1 MQNVFRKSV
10 CSLMAFLVGFTTVGS
25 NYALAQSVASKAS
38 TSTSIEDIGKQANAL
53 GKSLGGSAKSAA
65 PAFDGTNIHF
75 KAGDKDYAIDKN
87 KLVPSDNGKNI
98 RYAHTEEDFENQKNL
113 FDDSDAMTELGS
125 DQKDALFADA
135 ESEKPTVEGEVYSVL
150 MDLAKKE
157 KPDFSDDV
165 ILEKTTEILGDM
177 ENVLKD
183 LVSCDANSA
192 LDSQN
197 KYVHLEDLKQC
208 QQVVDRSI
216 TCQAKHNYIAG
227 VLEHVDGPFNF
238 EQCGEGCTTIWLGK
252 VGNNYLSDGGT
263 GCILHT
269 EEVLFKVW
277 NPEAIAKAELDYAA
291 YDDQM
296 QVWIGPRGRETKVYQ
311 GPLATFPY
319 SDTSADRIESNAC
332 ELDTHWIWDPYGNG
346 YGCTERGCQYI
357 QQTLKPIDISRYL
370 KQAGNG
376 GVVRFYLRDAIGDR
390 GEAYARMRV
399 YFDPNRIVGNDAW
412 TPKTCLDAALGVEDG
427 MAKGEYKCTD
437 MPQLDTSGCAY
448 INGAQICPE
457 KMAESPLTGVNKLC
471 REVTVTTN
479 YDFYKGDTGCWKAM
493 SGFDKNGNAVYEE
506 ICGGENLGGNLDT
519 CTKYKENPDCKFVES
534 KCTEGMTGASGTCYV
549 NDVTY
554 DCGKD
559 VKVDQVHS
567 DTTYDC
573 KGIACLGES
582 CIDVERTYSTD
593 FSKVNA
599 LLNAAQYMAQDMEC
613 DGLDENGNPLG
624 DQNVTCRVFGGR
636 PGSCK
641 IAVGGWQDCCEPVGG
656 PGVAEYIS
664 MIIAAQRNHAATV
677 AIANIPTV
685 VNGVTIN
692 ATIATEMAGMYRDTM
707 NEVASVLKSGVDYL
721 SNAFSSVM
729 DNIYG
734 NMDYLTAPFK
744 WFKDWVYDKIMKY
757 IREQMVTI
765 LKSVGIDIG
774 GSAGA
779 GATESTMFQNA
790 LNSQFG
796 AEVGGYIGSAISFVG
811 WVYLAYQVANL
822 VIQLVYKCEQEE
834 YETVSKNETK
844 NCHYVGSY
852 CSSKKLGICIVK
864 KRVYCCFQSPLSR
877 IMNQQLKLTQPQVL
891 EKYAAGA
898 GSWGSPKSPNCSG
911 IPLGA
916 VNEINWD
923 LINLDEWTALL
934 VSTGNMKT
942 ESAKLDMDGLTGKGS
957 ELNWTGKMGTLAGVD
972 VPRIETDTEV
982 NKDNTA
988 NTAGDKNP
996 VPAAAKMARA
1006 RGAYRAASRTDRRNV
1021 LTRTEEKLN
1030 GVHVDELRYESTKC
1044 ITLDL
1049 GNGVTVRGGCGELSN
1064 AVLVCRQN
1072 GALVDCEDIA
1082 YKNALGELL
1091 GNKPNSRDYWDEG
1104 YRCIK
1109 NDSNIDCSTLW
1120 SKEAYED
1127 ALEEY
1132 AKVIGGTTWLGRY
1145 VCLDKSGHFDK
1156 KICEHAMEQN
1166 YCFCEPGEFVCLD
1179 GNKPISCAVLGETKT
1194 ACECAIGACEKD
1206 CKFGGYPDKM
1216 GDNSTVACT
1225 TGNCPY
1231 GNVVGGKPNC
1241 TSAAVCPYGHK

>member
-65 PAFDGTNIHF
+65 PAFDGTSIHF

-113 FDDSDAMTELGS
+113 FNDSDAMTELGS

-165 ILEKTTEILGDM
+165 ILENTTEILGDM

-192 LDSQN
+192 LDSQY

-208 QQVVDRSI
+208 QQVVDRSM
-216 TCQAKHNYIAG
+216 TCDIKHEYTAG
-227 VLEHVDGPFNF
+227 IVVHRDGPFNMDS
-238 EQCGEGCTTIWLGK
+238 CGEGCTTIWLGDPRDQNYHAGKGECRLYEYQIEIGIINPSAIQK
-252 VGNNYLSDGGT
+252 V
-263 GCILHT
+263 
-269 EEVLFKVW
+269 
-277 NPEAIAKAELDYAA
+277 ELTDVYW
-291 YDDQM
+291 DDQM
-296 QVWIGPRGRETKVYQ
+296 QVYFGKNGSERKLLQLPYAETFVPAYDERPDERPMFEYP
-311 GPLATFPY
+311 GPY
-319 SDTSADRIESNAC
+319 SGASHTSCQQKWSWHWNTSLDVTNLFRSANPKDNYTFRIRTAVQ
-332 ELDTHWIWDPYGNG
+332 DNG
-346 YGCTERGCQYI
+346 EG
-357 QQTLKPIDISRYL
+357 
-370 KQAGNG
+370 
-376 GVVRFYLRDAIGDR
+376 
-390 GEAYARMRV
+390 YARLNV
-399 YFDPNRIVGNDAW
+399 YYDPSQIISGNSW
-412 TPKTCLDAALGVEDG
+412 SPKDCVDSANAVNDG
-427 MAKGEYKCTD
+427 FAKGEFKCIE
-437 MPQLDTSGCAY
+437 MPELDANGCTW
-448 INGAQICPE
+448 INGAQICE
-457 KMAESPLTGVNKLC
+457 DALGESAIPGINKLC
-471 REVTVTTN
+471 RKVEVKTN

-677 AIANIPTV
+677 AVANIPTV

-692 ATIATEMAGMYRDTM
+692 ATIATDMAGMYRDTM

-972 VPRIETDTEV
+972 VPRIETGTEV

-996 VPAAAKMARA
+996 APAAAKMARA
-1006 RGAYRAASRTDRRNV
+1006 RGAYRAAPRTDRRNV

-1072 GALVDCEDIA
+1072 GALVDCENIA

-1091 GNKPNSRDYWDEG
+1091 GNKPTSRDYWDEG

-1120 SKEAYED
+1120 SKKAYED
-1127 ALEEY
+1127 ALDEY

-1166 YCFCEPGEFVCLD
+1166 YCFCEPGEFVCQD

-1241 TSAAVCPYGHK
+1241 RSPSVCPYGHK